1 MQTTEEFVA
10 KFQPLERPLNWASQ
24 PQRSLVAKS
33 RTTSQRPAPK
43 SAAKATSKGASTR
56 GGRPAGLFTWAAVG
70 LVIVVVAALV
80 IIKVATG
87 SSSPTST
94 AFQAA
99 DPATVSEL
107 TTIPASIF
115 NTVGVSSSVVAV
127 SPPTAVKGQPSLT
140 ATSNGKT
147 LPEVFYEGG
156 EYCPFCAAQRWTT
169 IIALS
174 RFGTWHNLGDVS
186 SYSGDVYPNT
196 PSFTFYKATYTSKYL
211 VFKSVEA
218 YADTI
223 DPATGQYAIL
233 QIPTKAQQA
242 LVAKYDNAKY
252 IKGAS
257 TGSIPFLSFG
267 NKYFV
272 AGASYTP
279 AALAG
284 LTRNAIAA
292 GLSSTTSPVTV
303 AIIASAN
310 YQTATICSLT
320 HNQPAKVCDSPG
332 VTAAKTKMGIK

>member
-1 MQTTEEFVA
+1 M
-10 KFQPLERPLNWASQ
+10 
-24 PQRSLVAKS
+24 AKS
-33 RTTSQRPAPK
+33 RTTPQRPTPK
-43 SAAKATSKGASTR
+43 GAAKTTSKGEPAR
-56 GGRPAGLFTWAAVG
+56 GGRPAGLLTWAAVG

-80 IIKVATG
+80 IIKVTNG
-87 SSSPTST
+87 SSSPTSST
-94 AFQAA
+94 FQAA

-107 TTIPASIF
+107 TTIPATIF
-115 NTVGVSSSVVAV
+115 NTVGVTSKVVAV
-127 SPPTAVKGQPSLT
+127 TPPSAVKGQPALT
-140 ATSNGKT
+140 ATSNGQT

-174 RFGTWHNLGDVS
+174 RFGTWSNLGNVS

-196 PSFTFYKATYTSKYL
+196 PSFTFYKASFKSKYL

-218 YADTI
+218 YSNTI
-223 DPATGQYAIL
+223 DPSTGQYAIL
-233 QIPTKAQQA
+233 QVPTRAQQA
-242 LVAKYDNAKY
+242 LVTKYDNATY

-257 TGSIPFLSFG
+257 TGSIPFFSFG

-284 LTRNAIAA
+284 LTRTAIAA
-292 GLSSTTSPVTV
+292 GLSATTSPVTV

-320 HNQPAKVCDSPG
+320 HNQPASVCSSPG
-332 VTAAKTKMGIK
+332 VTAAKTSMGIK

>member
-1 MQTTEEFVA
+1 M
-10 KFQPLERPLNWASQ
+10 
-24 PQRSLVAKS
+24 AKS
-33 RTTSQRPAPK
+33 RSTAQRPPSKGGAQSAPK
-43 SAAKATSKGASTR
+43 GSSAR
-56 GGRPAGLFTWAAVG
+56 GGRPAGLLTWAAVG

-80 IIKVATG
+80 IIKVASG
-87 SSSPTST
+87 SSAPSSST
-94 AFQAA
+94 FQAA

-115 NTVGVSSSVVAV
+115 NAVGVSSSVVTVTA
-127 SPPTAVKGQPSLT
+127 PTLVKGQPALT
-140 ATSNGKT
+140 KTVNGKT

-174 RFGTWHNLGDVS
+174 RFGTWSNLGNIA

-196 PSFTFYKATYTSKYL
+196 PSFTFYKAQFKSKY
-211 VFKSVEA
+211 VAFKSVEA

-223 DPATGQYAIL
+223 DPSTGQYAIL
-233 QIPTKAQQA
+233 QVPTAAEQA
-242 LVAKYDNAKY
+242 LVTKYDASKY
-252 IKGAS
+252 IKGAG

-267 NKYFV
+267 NKYLV

-284 LTRNAIAA
+284 LTRNAIAS

-310 YQTATICSLT
+310 YQTASICTLT
-320 HNQPAKVCDSPG
+320 NNQPGGVCNSPG
-332 VTAAKTKMGIK
+332 VKAAKKVMGIK